1 VTGGD
6 TDGGRDEQA
15 GIVNLP
21 ASEATAEQR
30 LAELHTRYGPQVLNY
45 LVKLTLGDHRLAED
59 ILQETFLRAWRH
71 LERNDDV
78 DLDTFRPWLFAVAR
92 RLMIDVLRARRARPT
107 EVMYEDF
114 AQVSLVD
121 DTIGDALAAG
131 TVRDALA
138 QLRPDQRSLLLDLY
152 YYGRSPAEV
161 AAKLDIPVG
170 TVKSRSHLAKKS
182 LRALLE
188 AAGDTA

>member
-1 VTGGD
+1 M
-6 TDGGRDEQA
+6 
-15 GIVNLP
+15 NLP
-21 ASEATAEQR
+21 APEATAEAR
-30 LAELHTRYGPQVLNY
+30 LAALHNRYGPQLLNY
-45 LVKLTLGDHRLAED
+45 LVKLTLGDRRLAED

-71 LERNDDV
+71 LERSDDV
-78 DLDTFRPWLFAVAR
+78 DVDTFRPWLFTVAR
-92 RLMIDVLRARRARPT
+92 RLVVDVMRARKARPT

-114 AQVSLVD
+114 ARVSLVD
-121 DTIGDALAAG
+121 DTIGDAITAG

-161 AAKLDIPVG
+161 AADLDIPVG

-188 AAGDTA
+188 AAGDTT